1 MTEYDNW
8 SYEKKVLVLAILF
21 LLKECLNVR

>member
-8 SYEKKVLVLAILF
+8 SSEKKVLVLAILS
-21 LLKECLNVR
+21 LLKGCLNVR